1 MKTIKLQLAF
11 LLIML
16 SSIATFAQNFEGSII
31 YKLEALN
38 PNPKMIPDS
47 SWQKILVKQFGE
59 HGYMIQKYFYK
70 KDKYISEIDAGK
82 SIGYQAYNPKTKLL
96 YSWQANSDTVVTI
109 NTKIYMDNLIEIT
122 DSEVLDTISGIPCKS
137 IVVKSA
143 LGEMKLWY
151 NSDYFKMDASL
162 YQDHKYGH
170 WEQILTKIGCLPM
183 RMEQKGFMTNIVQTI
198 IEFKEEPIED
208 AKFSIPKFKK
218 TIKNPVN

>member
-1 MKTIKLQLAF
+1 MRILKLQFTF
-11 LLIML
+11 LMFLL
-16 SSIATFAQNFEGSII
+16 SSIYSFGQSFEGSIT
-31 YKLEALN
+31 YKLEVLN

-47 SWQKILVKQFGE
+47 SWREMLVSQFGE
-59 HGYMIQKYFYK
+59 RGYMIQKYFYK
-70 KDKYISEIDAGK
+70 KDKYISEIDAGMQN
-82 SIGYQAYNPKTKLL
+82 GYQAYNPKTKLL

-109 NTKIYMDNLIEIT
+109 NTKNYIDNLIEIT
-122 DSEVLDTISGIPCKS
+122 DSEALDTILGIPCKS
-137 IVVKSA
+137 IIVKSA

-151 NSDYFKMDASL
+151 TSDYLKMDASL
-162 YQDHKYGH
+162 YQGHKYGH

-198 IEFKEEPIED
+198 IEFKEEPIAD